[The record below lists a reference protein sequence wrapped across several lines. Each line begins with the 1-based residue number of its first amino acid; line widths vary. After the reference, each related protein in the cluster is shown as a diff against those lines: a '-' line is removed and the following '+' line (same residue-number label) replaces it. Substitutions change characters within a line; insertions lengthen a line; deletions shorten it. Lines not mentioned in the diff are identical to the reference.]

1 MFRAEAAL
9 VRKQELRLNK
19 SLADPNRALVLD
31 GTLFLCAK
39 VRTNFHYNSF
49 NLFTKRP
56 NSEYV

>member
-19 SLADPNRALVLD
+19 SLADPNRVLVLD

-39 VRTNFHYNSF
+39 GQIYFLPAKYFPRF
-49 NLFTKRP
+49 LLMDA
-56 NSEYV
+56 E